1 MRAWLALKLNVAAG
15 LASVGLLAGLPV
27 AYAQDVLPVPALT
40 GRVIDQTGTFDT
52 AQKAALE
59 AKLAALEQ
67 AEGTQLVVLLVPSTQ
82 PEDVASYANRVANT
96 WKIGRR
102 DVGDGLL
109 LVVAKGDR
117 RLRIEVAKALEGAV
131 PDLAAKRVINEFITP
146 RFRQGDFAGG
156 VDAGVDALIKLVNA
170 EPLPEPAAAARAS
183 GHSQNT
189 DGFDWQDLAIFMF
202 IGVPIAGALL
212 SGLLGRKLG
221 ALATGGAMGLVAFV
235 ITASLL
241 VAGVAGVLALIFTL
255 VSSFSGGRSG
265 RGGPVIFPGGGGWSS
280 GSGGGGGW
288 SSGGGGDFGG
298 GGASGDW

>member
-1 MRAWLALKLNVAAG
+1 MRAWLALKLSLAAG

-27 AYAQDVLPVPALT
+27 AYAQDVLPVPALS

-67 AEGTQLVVLLVPSTQ
+67 AKGTQLVVLLVPSTQ

-96 WKIGRR
+96 WKLGRR
-102 DVGDGLL
+102 EVGDGLL

-117 RLRIEVAKALEGAV
+117 RLRIEVAKSLEGAV

-146 RFRQGDFAGG
+146 RFKQGDFAGG
-156 VDAGVDALIKLVNA
+156 VNEGVDALIRLVNA
-170 EPLPEPAAAARAS
+170 EPLPEPTVSDRQPSS
-183 GHSQNT
+183 GGAE
-189 DGFDWQDLAIFMF
+189 GFDWQDLAIFMF

-235 ITASLL
+235 VTASLL

-255 VSSFSGGRSG
+255 VSSFSGGRGG
-265 RGGPVIFPGGGGWSS
+265 RSGGPVFLPGGGGWGS
-280 GSGGGGGW
+280 GGGGGGGW

-298 GGASGDW
+298 GGASGNW